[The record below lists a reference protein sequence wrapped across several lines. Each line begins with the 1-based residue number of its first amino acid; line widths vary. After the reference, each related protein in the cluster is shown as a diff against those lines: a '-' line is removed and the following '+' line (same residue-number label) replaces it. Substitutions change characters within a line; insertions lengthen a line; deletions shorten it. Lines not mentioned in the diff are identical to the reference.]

1 MSDINNDKIIPPSD
15 IPAQRVM
22 MMPKD
27 ANPNGKIF
35 GGILLSLI
43 DVAGAIEAVR
53 QAPNTYVTGTMREV
67 IFKNPVD
74 VGDVVSCWAETTAIG
89 QKSIT
94 IKIDVFA
101 CHVNAV
107 GKKKI
112 HVTTAEVVYV
122 AIDRNGRATDIYPE

>member
-1 MSDINNDKIIPPSD
+1 MSNINSHKIKPPSD

-27 ANPNGKIF
+27 ANPSGEIF

-43 DVAGAIEAVR
+43 DVAGAIEAMR
-53 QAPNTYVTGTMREV
+53 QAPNKYATGTMKEV
-67 IFKNPVD
+67 IFKNPVH
-74 VGDVVSCWAETTAIG
+74 VGDVVSCWAETIQIG

-94 IKIDVFA
+94 VQIEVYA
-101 CHVNAV
+101 CHTDAV

-112 HVTTAEVVYV
+112 HVTSAEVVYV
-122 AIDRNGRATDIYPE
+122 AINNEGRATNIYS

>member
-43 DVAGAIEAVR
+43 DVAGVIEAVR

-67 IFKNPVD
+67 CHQADFLNLEFWELLERYDQSWQNHRHALIF
-74 VGDVVSCWAETTAIG
+74 
-89 QKSIT
+89 
-94 IKIDVFA
+94 
-101 CHVNAV
+101 
-107 GKKKI
+107 
-112 HVTTAEVVYV
+112 
-122 AIDRNGRATDIYPE
+122 